1 MTPLTN
7 RLLIA
12 ITTLGLVILVTWL
25 MVIGRSLLVPF
36 VIAVV
41 FWYLLLSLAGGVQQI
56 PTGRLRFSM
65 PKGLALLLAFM
76 LVLALLAGFVAV
88 VSETFR
94 QLGSPGLQGRYN
106 AQFLAI
112 IDGIEQAL
120 VYAPLI
126 SDAAGNLVPN
136 NAEPTWLQR
145 LGLGERF
152 AFGSVR
158 DFEAGNFIGQLVTLA
173 IENMQSDGIS
183 GISSSAS
190 NALRWASQIFGPVS
204 GLIATTSVILLYTA
218 FLLVETSTFEQKMH
232 ALARDSETYARWR
245 TITDTITK
253 RVGTYLRIKTF
264 TSALTGILGYA
275 ILKAF
280 SVDFAEF
287 WGLLLFLFN
296 YIPIIGSFIATIL
309 PIFVALVQPGIG
321 LGSTALISLL
331 LISVQQGVGSFIEP
345 RLMGNTLNLSP
356 LVILISLAFFGSI
369 WGVTGA
375 LLSVPLVSI
384 IGILLASFES
394 SRWLAV
400 ILSRNGRIDWPPV
413 WHSAD
418 IYMR

>member
-232 ALARDSETYARWR
+232 ALAGDSETYARWR

-253 RVGTYLRIKTF
+253 RIGTYLRIKTF

-321 LGSTALISLL
+321 LGSTALVSLL

-400 ILSRNGRIDWPPV
+400 ILSRNGRID
-413 WHSAD
+413 
-418 IYMR
+418 

>member
-25 MVIGRSLLVPF
+25 MVIGRPLLVPF

-120 VYAPLI
+120 VYAPFI
-126 SDAAGNLVPN
+126 SDAAGSLVPN
-136 NAEPTWLQR
+136 SAEPTWLQR

-245 TITDTITK
+245 TIADTITK

-321 LGSTALISLL
+321 LGSTAFVSLL

-400 ILSRNGRIDWPPV
+400 ILSRNGRID
-413 WHSAD
+413 
-418 IYMR
+418 

>member
-7 RLLIA
+7 RLLVA

-112 IDGIEQAL
+112 IDGVEQAL
-120 VYAPLI
+120 VYAPFI

-136 NAEPTWLQR
+136 SAEPTWLQR

-321 LGSTALISLL
+321 LGSTALVSLL

-400 ILSRNGRIDWPPV
+400 ILSRNGRID
-413 WHSAD
+413 
-418 IYMR
+418 

>member
-120 VYAPLI
+120 VYAPFI

-136 NAEPTWLQR
+136 SAEPTWLQR

-321 LGSTALISLL
+321 LGSTALVSLL

-400 ILSRNGRIDWPPV
+400 ILSRNGRID
-413 WHSAD
+413 
-418 IYMR
+418 

>member
-136 NAEPTWLQR
+136 SAEPTWLQR

-173 IENMQSDGIS
+173 IENIQSDGIS

-321 LGSTALISLL
+321 LGSTALVSLL

-400 ILSRNGRIDWPPV
+400 ILSRNGRID
-413 WHSAD
+413 
-418 IYMR
+418 

>member
-112 IDGIEQAL
+112 IDGVEQAL
-120 VYAPLI
+120 VYAPFI

-136 NAEPTWLQR
+136 SVEPTWLQR

-321 LGSTALISLL
+321 LGSTALVSLL

-400 ILSRNGRIDWPPV
+400 ILSRDGRID
-413 WHSAD
+413 
-418 IYMR
+418 

>member
-25 MVIGRSLLVPF
+25 MVIGRPLLVPF

-120 VYAPLI
+120 VYAPFI

-136 NAEPTWLQR
+136 SAEPTWLQR

-245 TITDTITK
+245 TIADTITK

-321 LGSTALISLL
+321 LGSTAFVSLL

-400 ILSRNGRIDWPPV
+400 ILSRNGRID
-413 WHSAD
+413 
-418 IYMR
+418 

>member
-36 VIAVV
+36 VIALV

-112 IDGIEQAL
+112 IDGVEQAL

-136 NAEPTWLQR
+136 SAEPTWLQR

-183 GISSSAS
+183 GISSSAG

-218 FLLVETSTFEQKMH
+218 FLLVETSTFEQKMR

-264 TSALTGILGYA
+264 TSALTGMLGYA

-321 LGSTALISLL
+321 LGSTALVSLL
-331 LISVQQGVGSFIEP
+331 LISVQQGVGSFVEP

-400 ILSRNGRIDWPPV
+400 ILSRNGRID
-413 WHSAD
+413 
-418 IYMR
+418 

>member
-56 PTGRLRFSM
+56 PTGQLRFSM

-120 VYAPLI
+120 VYAPFI

-136 NAEPTWLQR
+136 SAEPTWLQR

-183 GISSSAS
+183 AISSSAS

-321 LGSTALISLL
+321 LGSTALVSLL

-400 ILSRNGRIDWPPV
+400 ILSRNGRID
-413 WHSAD
+413 
-418 IYMR
+418 

>member
-25 MVIGRSLLVPF
+25 MVIGRPLLVPF

-120 VYAPLI
+120 VYAPFI

-136 NAEPTWLQR
+136 STEPTWLQR

-321 LGSTALISLL
+321 LGSTAFVSLL

-400 ILSRNGRIDWPPV
+400 ILSRNGRID
-413 WHSAD
+413 
-418 IYMR
+418 

>member
-25 MVIGRSLLVPF
+25 MVIGRPLLVPF

-112 IDGIEQAL
+112 IDGVEQAL
-120 VYAPLI
+120 VYAPSI

-136 NAEPTWLQR
+136 SAEPTWLQR

-245 TITDTITK
+245 TIADTITK

-321 LGSTALISLL
+321 LGSTAFVSLL

-400 ILSRNGRIDWPPV
+400 ILSRNGRID
-413 WHSAD
+413 
-418 IYMR
+418 